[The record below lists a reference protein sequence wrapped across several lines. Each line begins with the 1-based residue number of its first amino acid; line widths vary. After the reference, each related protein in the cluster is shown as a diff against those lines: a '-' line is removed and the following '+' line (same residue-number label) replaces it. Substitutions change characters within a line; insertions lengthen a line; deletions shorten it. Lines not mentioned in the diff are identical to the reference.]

1 MQFHC
6 PECGHEYIGPETMTG
21 GKARC
26 ASCRRVFVIAPDGE
40 TPPGQPAPP
49 SLPAIPDI
57 PAQPRETG
65 WLAWFASPAT
75 PVDRQR
81 TLRRF
86 LKFSAVSLKIVTI
99 LGLVGGVLGLI
110 FAYNTYRNADAAIE
124 SIIGV
129 QKQQGQAIGELKE
142 LVGVDVLPL
151 GGLEQMLGQYRPS
164 PWIYLLFPA
173 LVIVG
178 SLLLYIWGSMLIHF
192 VHVVLDMEQS
202 NRELMHELRQRAG
215 NGARGSS

>member
-40 TPPGQPAPP
+40 TPPARPVSAVP
-49 SLPAIPDI
+49 PAIPDI
-57 PAQPRETG
+57 PAQPRESG
-65 WLAWFASPAT
+65 WLAWLASLAT
-75 PVDRQR
+75 PEDRQR

-86 LKFSAVSLKIVTI
+86 LKFSAVSLKIVTV

-110 FAYNTYRNADAAIE
+110 FAYNTYRDSEAALD
-124 SIIGV
+124 SILGI
-129 QKQQGQAIGELKE
+129 QKQQGEAIDELKE
-142 LVGVDVLPL
+142 FIGVDALPL
-151 GGLEQMLGQYRPS
+151 GGLDQMLGQYRPS
-164 PWIYLLFPA
+164 PWIYFLFPG

-178 SLLLYIWGSMLIHF
+178 SMLMYIWGTMLMHF

-202 NRELMHELRQRAG
+202 NRELQSELRQRARDG
-215 NGARGSS
+215 VRDSS